1 MISSTFLNSH
11 THTEGEREREIKYIH
26 FVCVLYQITIEYK
39 YRTFFFGNKVWEVPS
54 TFYRDI
60 LILH

>member
-26 FVCVLYQITIEYK
+26 FVCVLYQITMEYK
-39 YRTFFFGNKVWEVPS
+39 YRTFFFFLEIRYEKYQALSIG
-54 TFYRDI
+54 TF
-60 LILH
+60 